1 MRTIILSFTM
11 IVLSI
16 YQSAQAQQVDTLS
29 IRQQRIVAIAA
40 TTARGDLENL
50 KTSLDRGL
58 DDGMTVNEIKEVLV
72 HAYAY
77 CGFPRSLRALQTF
90 MEVLDERKAQG
101 ITDTVG
107 REASPVADERDKYTR
122 GAELLEKLS
131 GAPKDAPKTGYS
143 AFAPVIEQYLK
154 EHLFYDIFERD
165 LLTWQERELATVSIL
180 SAMGT
185 GVEPMLKSHSAIC
198 LRQGIPKASFSK

>member
-185 GVEPMLKSHSAIC
+185 GVEPML
-198 LRQGIPKASFSK
+198 